1 MSYTESCQNVAN
13 LRLLSKASL
22 FTHLCRNSL
31 DRYISYIRSVRLAFI
46 TIMFV
51 EMSEL
56 NENSVDPDLRRLILV
71 YIVCQCPFYGT
82 LG

>member
-1 MSYTESCQNVAN
+1 MP
-13 LRLLSKASL
+13 KL
-22 FTHLCRNSL
+22 FGQL
-31 DRYISYIRSVRLAFI
+31 ISYIRSVRLAFI

-71 YIVCQCPFYGT
+71 YTVCQCPFYGT